1 MENLKE
7 KEKWLP
13 VPNYEGIYE
22 VSSLGRVKS
31 LARTVKHGNG
41 GYKEVPDRILKAHP
55 DGKGYLGVD
64 LHKGSKASRKRF
76 RVHSLVAQVFIGSR
90 PEGLDVCHN
99 DGDKH
104 NNWVENLRYDTRKE
118 NILDSVRHG
127 THHMSS
133 KRVCKRG
140 HTLPDDPKIRSQGC
154 RFCGKAFSMTRYREH
169 LKGREAEISDI
180 YYSLHNQ
187 GQKRVM
193 ASEIESLLQ

>member
-1 MENLKE
+1 MTESWKS
-7 KEKWLP
+7 
-13 VPNYEGIYE
+13 VVGYEGIYE
-22 VSSLGRVKS
+22 VSDQGRVKS

-55 DGKGYLGVD
+55 DRKGYLGVS

-76 RVHSLVAQVFIGSR
+76 TVHSLVARAFIGPR

-99 DGDKH
+99 DGDKQ

-118 NILDSVRHG
+118 NILDAVRHG
-127 THHMSS
+127 THTMSS
-133 KRVCKRG
+133 RRACKRG

-154 RFCGKAFSMTRYREH
+154 RFCGKASSMTKYQEH

-193 ASEIESLLQ
+193 VSEIENLLQ